1 MYREQEI
8 RSLFNNNNCWKRETK
23 NGTEYFSK
31 DYYDSN
37 YERIEDKLL
46 IEIENEIKN

>member
-8 RSLFNNNNCWKRETK
+8 RKIMNDNCWKRETN
-23 NGTEYFSK
+23 NGIEYFNK

-37 YERIEDKLL
+37 YNRIENKLL
-46 IEIENEIKN
+46 IEIENELNN